1 MRQCGDP
8 HPCGNHL
15 NQQQGVIHCFHL
27 RRHTRRLQEAP
38 PDIKALALYRVYQQR
53 VTSQILRLDNQALC
67 QRVLRCDHQLH
78 LIIKQRCVGQ
88 FAVVLLINIRSEHYI
103 QLPFEQF
110 RLRIKTDS

>member
-8 HPCGNHL
+8 HPGCNHL
-15 NQQQGVIHCFHL
+15 NQQQGVIHRFHL

-38 PDIKALALYRVYQQR
+38 PDIKALALYRVNQQR
-53 VTSQILRLDNQALC
+53 VTAQILRLNNQALR
-67 QRVLRCDHQLH
+67 QRVLRCDHQFH
-78 LIIKQRCVGQ
+78 FIIKQRRISQ
-88 FAVVLLINIRSEHYI
+88 FAVVLLINIRGEHHI